1 MLWMDMIDSLDT
13 AVIVALITGICSVVG
28 NSLLSKSYRTKEE
41 QRREVEEAKVEMRLD
56 NIEKKLDIHNGYAE
70 KFSDISVAMAE
81 ISTEL
86 KAIKEGILK

>member
-1 MLWMDMIDSLDT
+1 MDMLDSLDT

-28 NSLLSKSYRTKEE
+28 NSLLSRSYRGE
-41 QRREVEEAKVEMRLD
+41 QRYAYPLATASPEDTVTQ
-56 NIEKKLDIHNGYAE
+56 IYAE
-70 KFSDISVAMAE
+70 KFADISVSMAE

>member
-1 MLWMDMIDSLDT
+1 MDMLDSLDT
-13 AVIVALITGICSVVG
+13 AVIVALITGICSVLG

-41 QRREVEEAKVEMRLD
+41 QRREVEDAKVEMRLS
-56 NIEKKLDIHNGYAE
+56 NIEKKLDVHNGYAE
-70 KFSDISVAMAE
+70 KFADISIAITE

>member
-1 MLWMDMIDSLDT
+1 MLETFDT
-13 AVIVALITGICSVVG
+13 AVLVALITGICSVLG
-28 NSLLSKSYRTKEE
+28 NSLVSKSYRIKEE
-41 QRREVEEAKVEMRLD
+41 QRREVEEAKVELRLD

-70 KFSDISVAMAE
+70 KFADISVAIAE

>member
-1 MLWMDMIDSLDT
+1 MLCMDTLASIIS
-13 AVIVALITGICSVVG
+13 AVVVALITGLCSVVG

-41 QRREVEEAKVEMRLD
+41 QRREVEEAKVEIRLD

-70 KFSDISVAMAE
+70 KFSDISVAIAE